1 MTPKIQGI
9 EEILPTENMEE
20 SEGVIQDLFLD
31 HEIQITDAA
40 VNQGK
45 HGEYV
50 LITLIDSDQKQRI
63 CHSSSGVV
71 IDNIKSMQMAG
82 LGKDLHIVCKCV
94 KVKSLN
100 DREYFKLVKV

>member
-9 EEILPTENMEE
+9 DEILPSESMEE
-20 SEGVIQDLFLD
+20 SEGAIQDLFLD
-31 HEIQITDAA
+31 HEIRVIDAA
-40 VNQGK
+40 VGQGK
-45 HGEYV
+45 HGKYV

-71 IDNIKSMQMAG
+71 IDNIESMKMAG
-82 LGKDLHIVCKCV
+82 LGKDLNIVCKCV